1 MNSTNEIEI
10 LLVEDNLSDAELTIR
25 ALKKKNLANRLIH
38 LTNGAEALDFLF
50 GKGKYSDRNVS
61 NLPKVVLLDLKMP
74 KIDGLEVLEKI
85 RADQRTKTIPVVIL
99 TSSKEDPDIEASYAL
114 GANSYIVKPVEF
126 DNFVKAVSDLG
137 LYWLLLNQ
145 VAQKR

>member
-1 MNSTNEIEI
+1 MSSTTEIEI
-10 LLVEDNLSDAELTIR
+10 LLVEDNLSDAELAIR

-50 GKGKYSDRNVS
+50 GNGKYSDRNVFKV
-61 NLPKVVLLDLKMP
+61 PKVILLDLKMP

-85 RADQRTKTIPVVIL
+85 RADERTKTIPVVIL
-99 TSSKEDPDIEASYAL
+99 TSSTEDPDIEACYAL

-137 LYWLLLNQ
+137 LYWLLLNK